1 MPMEQN
7 VKPFEEFFSGSHLI
21 LGEAGSGKT
30 RLIWAILQRKEFRE
44 DNSINIVLTDSEK
57 RIWYNPPH
65 NPVTVLNPFDSDISW
80 ATNPEKP
87 GIYYCACDYPP
98 RVITF
103 LECLATWAIQQE
115 RKIKNKIRIFIDF
128 PSKYWTL
135 PGFIEQL
142 TRLHYI
148 AASQN
153 MDDQGHIEIWAVLT
167 SLGKISAK
175 ASPIIERSNLL
186 LLNPMSETW
195 LAGTKDSLK
204 TKCENQ
210 KDFWQK
216 IDKNLKEGFYYIPC
230 SGEELYLNK
239 KAIENF

>member
-1 MPMEQN
+1 M
-7 VKPFEEFFSGSHLI
+7 
-21 LGEAGSGKT
+21 
-30 RLIWAILQRKEFRE
+30 
-44 DNSINIVLTDSEK
+44 
-57 RIWYNPPH
+57 
-65 NPVTVLNPFDSDISW
+65 
-80 ATNPEKP
+80 
-87 GIYYCACDYPP
+87 
-98 RVITF
+98 
-103 LECLATWAIQQE
+103 
-115 RKIKNKIRIFIDF
+115 
-128 PSKYWTL
+128 